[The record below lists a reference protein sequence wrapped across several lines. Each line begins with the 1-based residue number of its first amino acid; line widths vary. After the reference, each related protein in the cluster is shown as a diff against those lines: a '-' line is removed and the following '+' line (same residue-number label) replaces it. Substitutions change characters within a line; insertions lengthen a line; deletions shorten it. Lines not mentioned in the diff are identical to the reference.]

1 MAKQTSKSQLL
12 KDITTGRR
20 QLEKNL
26 SALSEEDM
34 TQPGVTGTWSV
45 KDILAHLVAWEKLLL
60 DWYRA
65 GIQGYSPTIIPV
77 GMRQKAIDA
86 LNQEIYE
93 QNRKRNLDEVI
104 AEFRTSYQQ
113 ILTTLEGIPEEDLL
127 IRGRYEWTGELTLAD
142 YIAGNTCNH
151 YAWAK
156 AQIRKWIKG
165 RQAEKPGDRVA

>member
-1 MAKQTSKSQLL
+1 VAKQTSKSQLL

>member
-1 MAKQTSKSQLL
+1 VAKQTSKSQLL

-113 ILTTLEGIPEEDLL
+113 ILTTLEGIPEEDLF